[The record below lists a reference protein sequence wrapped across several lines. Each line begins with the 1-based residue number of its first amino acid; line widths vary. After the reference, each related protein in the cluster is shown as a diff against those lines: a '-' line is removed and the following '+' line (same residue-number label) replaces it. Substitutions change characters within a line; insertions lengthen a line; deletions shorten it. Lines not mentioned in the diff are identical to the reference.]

1 MTLVNDS
8 TELTSLLFEKIE
20 QQIDLAVG
28 LVALVPADRL
38 LWQPA
43 SGMFRLGHLLGHL
56 LEACA
61 GFCAALYRFKPQE
74 LAHFASLRGLP
85 VNHDCGAEEAAARLR
100 DYLQHIREGF
110 RTLND
115 LDLARRV
122 PTVFVPA
129 GEAGLTILLANLEH
143 FVNHKHQ
150 LFFYLKLLG
159 VEVGTPQLY
168 EIKPPPPE

>member
-1 MTLVNDS
+1 MNNT
-8 TELTSLLFEKIE
+8 TELTSLLLEKIE
-20 QQIDLAVG
+20 QQITLAVG

-43 SGMFRLGHLLGHL
+43 PEAFQLGHLLGHL

-74 LAHFASLRGLP
+74 LAHFTKLRHLP
-85 VNHDCGAEEAAARLR
+85 VNHVCDAREATERLR
-100 DYLQHIREGF
+100 DYLKHIREGF

-115 LDLARRV
+115 VDLARRV

-143 FVNHKHQ
+143 FINHKHQ

-159 VEVGTPQLY
+159 IEVGTPQLY
-168 EIKPPPPE
+168 EIKTPPAR